1 MGGCKNRRR
10 RLIKWCCSIAIFDPL
25 PVPGRVVSLKESCAT
40 LDLPSS
46 PYSHAEPC
54 FFQTWFA
61 PRKASIYYNAAK
73 PLGVVILCESG
84 DGDDCDDGLTL
95 TGVIPK
101 PADAKVWILQPSI
114 QDGSTDFLKVV
125 RTIRSSPRSR
135 EVFCKTCDVGAS
147 FVWVSGAL

>member
-1 MGGCKNRRR
+1 MQ
-10 RLIKWCCSIAIFDPL
+10 RLIFL
-25 PVPGRVVSLKESCAT
+25 PVRTVMQSHVSFKRGFCSAQG
-40 LDLPSS
+40 P
-46 PYSHAEPC
+46 
-54 FFQTWFA
+54 
-61 PRKASIYYNAAK
+61 IYYNAAK

-95 TGVIPK
+95 TGVSPK

-135 EVFCKTCDVGAS
+135 EV
-147 FVWVSGAL
+147 LL